1 MKILWEDRAWEDY
14 LDWRGQD
21 RKTLKR
27 INRLIAEIQREPF
40 GGIGKPEPL
49 KGDLSGCFSR
59 RIDEA
64 NRVVYFVQDDMI
76 HIITCKGH
84 YDDK

>member
-14 LDWRGQD
+14 LDWQEQD

-40 GGIGKPEPL
+40 GGMGSPNR
-49 KGDLSGCFSR
+49 SR
-59 RIDEA
+59 EI
-64 NRVVYFVQDDMI
+64 
-76 HIITCKGH
+76 
-84 YDDK
+84 